1 MRITFSL
8 VVLLFFFQTAE
19 AQFKHVK
26 RINECWSAYKDAI
39 LSDNGAKAATLVDTN
54 TIQYYDQVIDW
65 VRNADSA
72 TVIQLN
78 TLDMMMVLLIRHR
91 STDEEIRAF
100 TGESLFIYAVNNGM
114 VGKESVK
121 ENSISSI
128 TIEGNIA
135 KAQLSVSGTPTEM
148 SFTFRKFGRQWK
160 LDLTTVLKDS
170 IDAINTVI
178 TNMGITPTEFI
189 LAMLLYSNG
198 QPADPDIWQPVK

>member
-78 TLDMMMVLLIRHR
+78 TLDMMMVLLIRH
-91 STDEEIRAF
+91 
-100 TGESLFIYAVNNGM
+100 
-114 VGKESVK
+114 
-121 ENSISSI
+121 
-128 TIEGNIA
+128 
-135 KAQLSVSGTPTEM
+135 
-148 SFTFRKFGRQWK
+148 
-160 LDLTTVLKDS
+160 
-170 IDAINTVI
+170 
-178 TNMGITPTEFI
+178 
-189 LAMLLYSNG
+189 
-198 QPADPDIWQPVK
+198 

>member
-1 MRITFSL
+1 M
-8 VVLLFFFQTAE
+8 
-19 AQFKHVK
+19 
-26 RINECWSAYKDAI
+26 
-39 LSDNGAKAATLVDTN
+39 
-54 TIQYYDQVIDW
+54 
-65 VRNADSA
+65 
-72 TVIQLN
+72 
-78 TLDMMMVLLIRHR
+78 
-91 STDEEIRAF
+91 
-100 TGESLFIYAVNNGM
+100 FIYAVNNGM